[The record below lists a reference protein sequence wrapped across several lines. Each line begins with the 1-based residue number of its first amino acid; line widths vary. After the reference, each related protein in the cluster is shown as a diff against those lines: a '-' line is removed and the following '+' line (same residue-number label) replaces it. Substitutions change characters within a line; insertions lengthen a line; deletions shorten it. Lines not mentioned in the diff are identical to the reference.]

1 MIKVI
6 IVTLA
11 TVIPLAPFVMY
22 LVSLRSNNPVKAAQD
37 LVVGFK
43 GYNVF
48 LALLGLGIVE
58 PGSSPLRQPMLL
70 EFSRRKLQL
79 IHTLR

>member
-37 LVVGFK
+37 VVFGFR
-43 GYNVF
+43 GCVVF
-48 LALLGLGIVE
+48 RV
-58 PGSSPLRQPMLL
+58 
-70 EFSRRKLQL
+70 
-79 IHTLR
+79 